1 MRPIRYLRVTEAD
14 AAVAA
19 VRANADAAFLAG
31 GTSLI
36 DLMKLDVL
44 KPAELVDVNA
54 LPFGKIEVTRDGVQI
69 GAMVRNSDLAYHPE
83 IAAHFP
89 LLAEALLAG
98 ASPQLRNMAT
108 TGGNLLQRTRCYY
121 FRDPATPCNKRQPG
135 TGCGAMDG
143 YNRNHA
149 ILGTSDRCIAAHPS
163 DMCVA
168 LMALDAVVHTR
179 GPAGERQIPMAELHL
194 LPANHPERES
204 VLQQGELV
212 VSVMLPAR
220 PQMVQSRYL
229 KVRDRASYA
238 FALTSAAATLHVE
251 GGKIREARLA
261 LGGVGTK
268 PWRAL
273 EAERVLVGQRPEPGV
288 FARAADAALA
298 DARPRK
304 HNAFKVELAR
314 RTIVRTLVTV
324 KVAG

>member
-1 MRPIRYLRVTEAD
+1 MHPIRYLRVTEAD

-36 DLMKLDVL
+36 DLMKLEVL

-54 LPFGKIEVTRDGVQI
+54 LPLGKVEVTSDGVQI

-83 IAAHFP
+83 IAARFP

-108 TGGNLLQRTRCYY
+108 VGGNLLQRTRCYY
-121 FRDPATPCNKRQPG
+121 FRDPSTPCNKREPG
-135 TGCGAMDG
+135 SGCGAMDG

-149 ILGTSDRCIAAHPS
+149 ILGISDRCIAAHPS

-168 LMALDAVVHTR
+168 LVALDAMVHTR
-179 GPAGERQIPMAELHL
+179 GPAGERQIPMADLHL
-194 LPANHPERES
+194 LPADHPERES
-204 VLQQGELV
+204 VLQHGELIT
-212 VSVMLPAR
+212 SVRLPAR
-220 PQMVQSRYL
+220 PQMAQSRYL

-251 GGKIREARLA
+251 GGTIREARLA

-273 EAERVLVGQRPEPGV
+273 EAERALVGHRPDPGV
-288 FARAADAALA
+288 FARAAEAALA

-304 HNAFKVELAR
+304 HNAFKLELAR
-314 RTIVRTLVTV
+314 RTIVRTLATV
-324 KVAG
+324 KVTG

>member
-1 MRPIRYLRVTEAD
+1 MHPIRYLRVTEAG

-19 VRANADAAFLAG
+19 VRADADAAFLAG

-54 LPFGKIEVTRDGVQI
+54 LPLGKIELTSDGVQI

-83 IAAHFP
+83 VAARFP
-89 LLAEALLAG
+89 LLAEALLSG
-98 ASPQLRNMAT
+98 ASAQLRNMAT
-108 TGGNLLQRTRCYY
+108 VGGNLLQRTRCCY
-121 FRDPATPCNKRQPG
+121 FRDPSTPCNKRQPG
-135 TGCGAMDG
+135 SGCGAMDG
-143 YNRNHA
+143 YNRNNA

-179 GPAGERQIPMAELHL
+179 GPAGERQIPMADLHL
-194 LPANHPERES
+194 LPADHPERES
-204 VLQQGELV
+204 VLQHGELITAV
-212 VSVMLPAR
+212 RLPAR
-220 PQMVQSRYL
+220 PQMAQSRYL

-273 EAERVLVGQRPEPGV
+273 EAERALVGQSPSPGA
-288 FARAADAALA
+288 FARAAEAALA
-298 DARPRK
+298 EARPRK

-314 RTIVRTLVTV
+314 RTIVRTLATV
-324 KVAG
+324 KVA

>member
-1 MRPIRYLRVTEAD
+1 MRPIRYLKVTETD
-14 AAVAA
+14 AAVGA
-19 VRANADAAFLAG
+19 VRASAEAAFLAG

-36 DLMKLDVL
+36 DLMKLHVL
-44 KPAELVDVNA
+44 NPAELVDVNA
-54 LPFGKIEVTRDGVQI
+54 LPLGKIEVTGDGVQI

-83 IAAHFP
+83 IAARFP
-89 LLAEALLAG
+89 LLADALLAG
-98 ASPQLRNMAT
+98 ASGQIRNMAT
-108 TGGNLLQRTRCYY
+108 VGGNLLQRTRCAY
-121 FRDPATPCNKRQPG
+121 FRDPSTPCNKRQPG
-135 TGCGAMDG
+135 SGCGAMDG

-168 LMALDAVVHTR
+168 LVALDAVVHTR
-179 GPAGERQIPMAELHL
+179 GPAGERQIQMADLHL
-194 LPANHPERES
+194 LPADQPDRES
-204 VLQQGELV
+204 VLQHGELIMAV
-212 VSVMLPAR
+212 RLPAR
-220 PQMVQSRYL
+220 PQMAQSRYL

-273 EAERVLVGQRPEPGV
+273 EAERALVGQRPDPV
-288 FARAADAALA
+288 AFARAAEAALA

-314 RTIVRTLVTV
+314 RTIVRTLATV
-324 KVAG
+324 KVAA

>member
-1 MRPIRYLRVTEAD
+1 
-14 AAVAA
+14 
-19 VRANADAAFLAG
+19 
-31 GTSLI
+31 
-36 DLMKLDVL
+36 MKLDVL

-54 LPFGKIEVTRDGVQI
+54 LPLGKIEVTSGGVQI
-69 GAMVRNSDLAYHPE
+69 GAMVRNSDLAYHSE
-83 IAAHFP
+83 IAARFP

-108 TGGNLLQRTRCYY
+108 VGGNLLQRTRCYY
-121 FRDPATPCNKRQPG
+121 FRDPSAPCNKRQPG
-135 TGCGAMDG
+135 SGCGAMDG
-143 YNRNHA
+143 YNRNNA

-168 LMALDAVVHTR
+168 LMALDAVVHTL
-179 GPAGERQIPMAELHL
+179 GPAGERQIPMADLHL
-194 LPANHPERES
+194 LPADHPEHES
-204 VLQQGELV
+204 VLQRGELIMAV
-212 VSVMLPAR
+212 RLPAR
-220 PQMVQSRYL
+220 PQMAQSRYL

-238 FALTSAAATLHVE
+238 FALSSAAATLHVE

-273 EAERVLVGQRPEPGV
+273 EAERALVDQSPSPAA
-288 FARAADAALA
+288 FARAAEAALA
-298 DARPRK
+298 EARPRK

-314 RTIVRTLVTV
+314 RTIVRTLATV